1 MKENMRILNLTQHS
15 ASDEQVAAGVVELSK
30 NKKQKLA
37 ELLTFGY
44 IPSKEE
50 LTNRANEIAEIAHKE
65 GMHAAMI
72 GGAPFFMSHLED
84 ALKVRAIAPL
94 YAFSRRESVEKHL
107 ENGEV
112 KKASVFR
119 HLAFIAAK

>member
-30 NKKQKLA
+30 NQKQKLA

-44 IPSKEE
+44 IPSNEE

-84 ALKVRAIAPL
+84 ALRVRGVVPL
-94 YAFSRRESVEKHL
+94 YAFSKRESREEKT
-107 ENGEV
+107 EDGTRKV
-112 KKASVFR
+112 SVFR
-119 HLAFIAAK
+119 HIGFVPAK

>member
-1 MKENMRILNLTQHS
+1 MSIVNLTQHS
-15 ASDEQVAAGVVELSK
+15 ATPEQQKAGVVDLGESQKQELAK
-30 NKKQKLA
+30 
-37 ELLTFGY
+37 LLTFNY
-44 IPSKEE
+44 IPSTQE
-50 LTNRANEIAEIAHKE
+50 LANRANDIAEIAHGE
-65 GMHAAMI
+65 GANRAML
-72 GGAPFFMSHLED
+72 GGAPFFMAYLED
-84 ALKVRAIAPL
+84 ALRVRGIVPL